1 MAKLPLSLFLFLT
14 ALSSAD
20 SATILH
26 LSAPQPPTPTLSFF
40 MHDIMGGS
48 HPSARTVTGATP
60 KSKAAEPSSGL
71 PFSKPKNNI
80 FPIPGGV
87 PLITTDKK
95 PEFVV
100 FGSLTAIDDEV
111 TDGEE
116 LGSAIVGRAQGFYFV
131 SSLDGSS
138 HTVAFTVIVR
148 RHNDGDNNDDEDT
161 ISFFG
166 VHRRGSPESPIAVV
180 GGTGKYEKA
189 GGFAVIEN
197 LRRRESQHLT
207 DGVDT
212 IVHVSVY
219 LSN

>member
-1 MAKLPLSLFLFLT
+1 M
-14 ALSSAD
+14 
-20 SATILH
+20 
-26 LSAPQPPTPTLSFF
+26 
-40 MHDIMGGS
+40 
-48 HPSARTVTGATP
+48 
-60 KSKAAEPSSGL
+60 
-71 PFSKPKNNI
+71 
-80 FPIPGGV
+80 
-87 PLITTDKK
+87 
-95 PEFVV
+95 

-116 LGSAIVGRAQGFYFV
+116 LGSAVVGRAQGFYFV

-138 HTVAFTVIVR
+138 HTVAFTVILR
-148 RHNDGDNNDDEDT
+148 RHNDDDDDQDT